1 MRTFSVG
8 EITRYI
14 HNLLDVDSTLGNV
27 WVQGEVS
34 NLTKA
39 ASGHWYFT
47 MKDVKAQLRC
57 VMFRRAA
64 RYARLKVKAGDE
76 ILVHGRVSVYDARG
90 EYQLYVDQIEA
101 VGGVGDLH
109 RQFEALKA
117 KLDAEGLFDTARK
130 APIPDFPQQIGI
142 VTSPTAAA
150 YQDMQNVLRRRFP
163 LVRIILSPTPVQG
176 QDAAPQIVKALQRL
190 NRPADVDVIIIARG
204 GGSIEDLWCF
214 NDEGVARAVA
224 ASDVPVISGI
234 GHETDF
240 TIVDFAADSRAPTPS
255 SAAELATPSQEEL
268 WIDLDRLKGRL
279 DALFGGDLA
288 DQQQAMRQARRRL
301 DYATPMKAVR
311 QAQQQLA
318 QLKSRLKRAIS
329 HDVERLDERLAASTK
344 ALEAANPANIL
355 ARGYALVRDEDGGLI
370 RSAGQVRVNQRLT
383 VQLHDDPIK
392 VRVENEWTASTS

>member
-1 MRTFSVG
+1 MQTFSVR

-14 HNLLDVDSTLGNV
+14 HDLLDADSRLGSV

-34 NLTKA
+34 NLTIA

-64 RYARLKVKAGDE
+64 QYARLKVKNGDE

-101 VGGVGDLH
+101 GGGLGDLH

-130 APIPDFPQQIGI
+130 APIPAFPQQIGI

-163 LVRIILSPTPVQG
+163 LVRLILSPTPVQG
-176 QDAAPQIVKALQRL
+176 QDAAPQIVRALQRL
-190 NRPADVDVIIIARG
+190 NRHTDVDVIIIARG

-214 NDEGVARAVA
+214 NDERVARAVA
-224 ASDVPVISGI
+224 ASRIPVISGI
-234 GHETDF
+234 GHEIDF
-240 TIVDFAADSRAPTPS
+240 TIVDFAADLRAPTPS

-268 WIDLDRLKGRL
+268 WIDLDRLTARL
-279 DALFGGDLA
+279 NAGFESRLA
-288 DQQQAMRQARRRL
+288 DRRQTLRQARRGL
-301 DYATPMKAVR
+301 AYATPIKAI
-311 QAQQQLA
+311 QPAQRQLA
-318 QLKSRLKRAIS
+318 QLKRRLTRAVS
-329 HDVERLDERLAASTK
+329 HDVERLKERLAARTK
-344 ALEAANPANIL
+344 ALDAANPAHIL
-355 ARGYALVRDEDGGLI
+355 ARGYALVRSEDGDLI
-370 RSAGQVRVNQRLT
+370 RSAGQVSVNQRLT
-383 VQLHDDPIK
+383 VQLHEDQIK
-392 VRVENEWTASTS
+392 VRVEN

>member
-1 MRTFSVG
+1 MQTFSVR

-14 HNLLDVDSTLGNV
+14 HDLLDADSRLGSV

-34 NLTKA
+34 NLTIA

-57 VMFRRAA
+57 VMFRWAA
-64 RYARLKVKAGDE
+64 QYARLKVKNGDE

-101 VGGVGDLH
+101 VGGLGDLH

-163 LVRIILSPTPVQG
+163 LVRLILSPTPVQG
-176 QDAAPQIVKALQRL
+176 QDAAPQIVRALQRL
-190 NRPADVDVIIIARG
+190 NRHTDVDVIIIARG

-214 NDEGVARAVA
+214 NDERVARAVA
-224 ASDVPVISGI
+224 ASHIPVISGI
-234 GHETDF
+234 GHEIDF
-240 TIVDFAADSRAPTPS
+240 TIVDFAADLRAPTPS

-268 WIDLDRLKGRL
+268 WIDLDRLTDRL
-279 DALFGGDLA
+279 DAGFESRLA
-288 DQQQAMRQARRRL
+288 DRRQTLRQARRGL
-301 DYATPMKAVR
+301 AYATPIKAI
-311 QAQQQLA
+311 QPAQRQLA
-318 QLKSRLKRAIS
+318 QLKRRLTRAVS
-329 HDVERLDERLAASTK
+329 HDVERLNERLAARTK
-344 ALEAANPANIL
+344 ALDAANPAHIL
-355 ARGYALVRDEDGGLI
+355 ARGYALVRSEDGDLI
-370 RSAGQVRVNQRLT
+370 RSAGQVSVNQRLT
-383 VQLHDDPIK
+383 VQLHEDQIK
-392 VRVENEWTASTS
+392 VRVEN